1 MFKFE
6 IIKGVS
12 YHNNIKKNIQINFPS
27 NKYFWPYQNSFATVK
42 ENLFQ
47 EKSSSVLEQ
56 SMNSIKFINWDWQY
70 HSRGRSNFQEKSH
83 SRFTRS
89 IYTDWPSDKQEI
101 KRPKETQFSWE
112 ENNTP

>member
-70 HSRGRSNFQEKSH
+70 HSRGRSNFQEKPH